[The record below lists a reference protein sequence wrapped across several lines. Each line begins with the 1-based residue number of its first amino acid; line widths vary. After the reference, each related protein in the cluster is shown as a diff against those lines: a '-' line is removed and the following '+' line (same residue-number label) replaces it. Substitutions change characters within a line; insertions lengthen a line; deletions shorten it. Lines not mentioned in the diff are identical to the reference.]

1 MLVLGLRDLFH
12 VKHSMEL
19 TYPSYRS
26 LYEKI
31 NEPEDELVRKIDIIL
46 NAEYLLSTNA
56 NVMLLID
63 SMMCKI

>member
-1 MLVLGLRDLFH
+1 
-12 VKHSMEL
+12 MEL